1 MEAKRNQL
9 HTSEKVCA
17 VLSQF
22 SIDPEICDHS
32 GKKPTDGKPKSDKR
46 IQILQEAA
54 QRFKSAE
61 KQPKS
66 GKSKRKRLRKKA
78 KEKESA
84 QSDPKPEEA
93 WEFDEN
99 PEDMP
104 ESVDAKP
111 IPKTLSTVAFA
122 DNPILVSVK
131 ATLELIL
138 SHKDDYFRAPAIAT
152 SMVIQTP
159 TLEAA
164 SKTAEHSHPLPQPDK
179 CNTSRKAVSPE
190 PTNLASAEHESSDDE
205 VPIKRL
211 LPDFDDLP
219 WEVECPEKVVK
230 FFKDKRTPHW
240 LRQQTVEKIRVK
252 ISWKW

>member
-1 MEAKRNQL
+1 MMFFFQVTLESWRWSAASSVSQRMEELRTREVKVHFMLPWEQSEVNCTQVKRY
-9 HTSEKVCA
+9 
-17 VLSQF
+17 VLFSANSQF
-22 SIDPEICDHS
+22 DPSVCDHS

-84 QSDPKPEEA
+84 QSDPKPEEEEA

-99 PEDMP
+99 LDDMP
-104 ESVDAKP
+104 ESVDTKP
-111 IPKTLSTVAFA
+111 ILKTLSTVAFA

-152 SMVIQTP
+152 SKVIQTP

-164 SKTAEHSHPLPQPDK
+164 SKTAEHSPPLPQPDE
-179 CNTSRKAVSPE
+179 CNTNRKSVFSE
-190 PTNLASAEHESSDDE
+190 PINLASAEHESSDE
-205 VPIKRL
+205 
-211 LPDFDDLP
+211 
-219 WEVECPEKVVK
+219 
-230 FFKDKRTPHW
+230 
-240 LRQQTVEKIRVK
+240 
-252 ISWKW
+252 

>member
-1 MEAKRNQL
+1 MCSKFCFPDNGKVINKRRQTPFHVAMEAKRNQL

-54 QRFKSAE
+54 QRFTSTE

-84 QSDPKPEEA
+84 QSDPKPEEEEA

-138 SHKDDYFRAPAIAT
+138 SHKDDYFSVPAIAT
-152 SMVIQTP
+152 STVIQTP

-164 SKTAEHSHPLPQPDK
+164 SD
-179 CNTSRKAVSPE
+179 SRIFPSP
-190 PTNLASAEHESSDDE
+190 SSG
-205 VPIKRL
+205 R
-211 LPDFDDLP
+211 
-219 WEVECPEKVVK
+219 
-230 FFKDKRTPHW
+230 
-240 LRQQTVEKIRVK
+240 
-252 ISWKW
+252 